1 MRDQVVSYSFLVLT
15 LLGIVVLCLGL
26 LAAVFG

>member
-15 LLGIVVLCLGL
+15 MLGIVVLCLGL